1 MGVRKTVA
9 MVENIDYIS
18 MAESLD
24 IGTIINKK
32 VIAACHIY
40 QMMLDADVMDV
51 QFLMNAN
58 TDVVE
63 FIPKEGSK
71 VTKKPVK
78 NLGLPYGATI
88 GGLIRDREGMLVSG
102 NTQIKAGDSVI
113 VFCFNI
119 SLKKIEKFFI

>member
-1 MGVRKTVA
+1 
-9 MVENIDYIS
+9 
-18 MAESLD
+18 
-24 IGTIINKK
+24 
-32 VIAACHIY
+32 
-40 QMMLDADVMDV
+40 MMLDADVMDV

-88 GGLIRDREGMLVSG
+88 GGLIRDQEGMLVSG

-119 SLKKIEKFFI
+119 NLKKIEKFFI